1 MKKILFVIDVDEKT
15 KEKIQTL
22 DAEIS
27 FMDKKD
33 VTPEVI
39 NQVDAVVGNL
49 PVNLLNQ
56 SQSLKW
62 VHLESAGADRYT
74 TLNSN
79 IMLTNSTGAYG
90 KAIAEHMIASV
101 FYFYKKIREYAKN
114 QVQHQWNN
122 LGKVDCVQEATVLV
136 LGYGDI
142 GQEFARI
149 MKAMG
154 CTILAVKRTMSDVP
168 YADEVFTIDQIKEAL
183 PKADII
189 AMSLPATDATKNL
202 MNEELLRLC
211 KKKAVLINVGR
222 GSTLDTDALIRV
234 LDEGWFKGV
243 SLDVTNP
250 EPLPIN
256 HPLWRYENVLI
267 TPHISGNYNMQA
279 TYDKVI
285 EIALKNIEHYIH
297 DETLLNEV
305 DRKTGYKKS
314 N

>member
-15 KEKIQTL
+15 KEKIQAY
-22 DAEIS
+22 DAEFL
-27 FMDKKD
+27 FMKKN
-33 VTPEVI
+33 EVSIEMI
-39 NQVDAVVGNL
+39 NQADAVIGNL
-49 PVNLLNQ
+49 PVELLNQ

-74 TLNSN
+74 TLNPN
-79 IMLTNSTGAYG
+79 ILLTNSTGAYG
-90 KAIAEHMIASV
+90 KAIGEHMVASV

-122 LGKVDCVQEATVLV
+122 LGQVDCVQEATVLA

-142 GQEFARI
+142 GQEFARY
-149 MKAMG
+149 MKAFG
-154 CTILAVKRTMSDVP
+154 CNIIAVKRTMSAVP
-168 YADEVFTIDQIKEAL
+168 YADKVVTIDKLKEVL
-183 PKADII
+183 PQADII

-211 KKKAVLINVGR
+211 KKNAVLINVGR
-222 GSTLDTDALIRV
+222 GSTLDTDALVRL

-250 EPLPIN
+250 EPLAIN
-256 HPLWRYENVLI
+256 HPLWRYDNVLI
-267 TPHISGNYNMQA
+267 TPHVSGNYNMQA

-285 EIALKNIEHYIH
+285 DIALKNIQHYIL
-297 DETLLNEV
+297 DKALINEV
-305 DRKTGYKKS
+305 DRTIGY
-314 N
+314 

>member
-15 KEKIQTL
+15 KEKIQAY
-22 DAEIS
+22 DAEFL
-27 FMDKKD
+27 FMKKN
-33 VTPEVI
+33 EVSIEMI
-39 NQVDAVVGNL
+39 NQADAVIGNL
-49 PVNLLNQ
+49 PVELLNQ

-74 TLNSN
+74 TLNPN
-79 IMLTNSTGAYG
+79 ILLTNSTGAYG
-90 KAIAEHMIASV
+90 KAIGEHMVASV

-122 LGKVDCVQEATVLV
+122 LGQVDCVQEATVLA

-142 GQEFARI
+142 GQEFARY
-149 MKAMG
+149 MKAFG
-154 CTILAVKRTMSDVP
+154 CNIIAVKRTMSAVP
-168 YADEVFTIDQIKEAL
+168 YADKVVTIDKLKEVL
-183 PKADII
+183 PQADII

-211 KKKAVLINVGR
+211 KKNAVLINVGR
-222 GSTLDTDALIRV
+222 GSTLDTDALVRL

-250 EPLPIN
+250 EPLAIN
-256 HPLWRYENVLI
+256 HPLWHYDNVLI
-267 TPHISGNYNMQA
+267 TPHVSGNYNMQA

-285 EIALKNIEHYIH
+285 DIALKNIQHYIL
-297 DETLLNEV
+297 DEALINEV
-305 DRKTGYKKS
+305 DRTIGY
-314 N
+314 